1 MKYRTDLI
9 FLLDFL
15 YIGYLSSFIFQ
26 ILHFCI
32 EWFAFFFIFDGETV
46 KTENFRVR
54 DGPLQKLW
62 GVGGGGAVVNFCAAG
77 IFFRY
82 QIPCMSVF

>member
-15 YIGYLSSFIFQ
+15 YTGYLSSFIFQ

-32 EWFAFFFIFDGETV
+32 EWFAFFLFLMARQWKQRISELGTDHYKSYE
-46 KTENFRVR
+46 
-54 DGPLQKLW
+54 
-62 GVGGGGAVVNFCAAG
+62 GGG
-77 IFFRY
+77 RW
-82 QIPCMSVF
+82 

>member
-15 YIGYLSSFIFQ
+15 YTGYLSSFIFQ

-62 GVGGGGAVVNFCAAG
+62 GGGAVVKFWAAG